1 MKSTQRTQA
10 LAAGISLII
19 MALLAAFAYGY
30 VLSGIEVQDDPAATF
45 KQLVTRASIFKA
57 GLGGWVLIFLT
68 DLIVTISLYLF
79 FSETRKRLSLFT
91 AAARLAYT
99 AILGIALIKL
109 FSILPLL
116 NEQGINAALA
126 GQQVLVLLES
136 FDTTWSMGLIIFGVH
151 LLGLGNL
158 SKLSPQIPSLFA
170 YLLLLAGLGYIGI
183 PILENSTGMDE
194 EVVSVIEKVLM
205 APMAAGEILLA
216 LWLIIRG
223 GRGKSYL

>member
-19 MALLAAFAYGY
+19 MALLAAFSYGY
-30 VLSGIEVQDDPAATF
+30 VLSGIEVQNDPAATF

-57 GLGGWVLIFLT
+57 GLGGWVFIFLT

-79 FSETRKRLSLFT
+79 FSETRKRLSLIT

-99 AILGIALIKL
+99 AIRGVALIRL

-116 NEQGINAALA
+116 GEQGVEATFA
-126 GQQVLVLLES
+126 GRQVLSLLES
-136 FDTTWSMGLIIFGVH
+136 FDTIWSMGLIIFGVH
-151 LLGLGNL
+151 LLGLGYL
-158 SKLSPQIPSLFA
+158 SILKLQVPALLG

-183 PILENSTGMDE
+183 PILENFTGMNE
-194 EVVSVIEKVLM
+194 SMVSMLEKVLM

-216 LWLIIRG
+216 FWLIIRG
-223 GRGKSYL
+223 GRGKSYP